1 MTGTGVDG
9 EVVERTLL
17 AGDGVSGAR
26 LERLTMADG
35 RVLIDKH
42 VDLDDDWLSQVTG
55 DEGRIGLLWD
65 AGVFADLPDG
75 LDSAVVGVEH
85 KPPRWHVVMRDV
97 TDTLVADALPL
108 SRDSSRRILGG
119 AASLHRCFTGRQIPG
134 LCSIVDRLAFLTPGH
149 TARVVEHPLRDPIL
163 AGWER
168 FAEVAPSEVASAIID
183 LCDRP
188 ELLADALAGHPS
200 TLLHG
205 DLKLANI
212 GLTGDSVI
220 LLDWG
225 TCTLVGPPALD
236 LAWYLAVNG
245 AAIDAALD
253 EQLAD
258 VEAAL
263 APSDLGA
270 LPLAMLGQ
278 LVTLGWEKALGATS
292 DDETTRQREAPA
304 LEWWCRQASDA
315 LDSWS
320 PST

>member
-9 EVVERTLL
+9 EVVERALL
-17 AGDGVSGAR
+17 TSDGVSGAQ
-26 LERLTMADG
+26 LERLTMSDG

-42 VDLDDDWLSQVTG
+42 IDLGDDWLSQVTG

-65 AGVFADLPDG
+65 ARLFTDLPAG
-75 LDSAVVGVEH
+75 VDSAIVAVEH
-85 KPPRWHVVMRDV
+85 QPPRWRVVMRDV

-108 SRDSSRRILGG
+108 SRDSSRRILAG
-119 AASLHRCFTGRQIPG
+119 ATSLHRSFAGRQIPG
-134 LCSIVDRLAFLTPGH
+134 LCPIIDRLAFLTPSY
-149 TARVVEHPLRDPIL
+149 TARVAEHPLRDPIL
-163 AGWER
+163 TGWDR
-168 FAEVAPSEVASAIID
+168 FAEVAPTQVASAITH

-188 ELLADALAGHPS
+188 ELLADALGSFPS

-212 GLTGDSVI
+212 GLTDDSVI

-245 AAIDAALD
+245 AAIDATLD

-263 APSDLGA
+263 DPSDLGA

-292 DDETTRQREAPA
+292 DDETTRQREAPG

-320 PST
+320 PSI